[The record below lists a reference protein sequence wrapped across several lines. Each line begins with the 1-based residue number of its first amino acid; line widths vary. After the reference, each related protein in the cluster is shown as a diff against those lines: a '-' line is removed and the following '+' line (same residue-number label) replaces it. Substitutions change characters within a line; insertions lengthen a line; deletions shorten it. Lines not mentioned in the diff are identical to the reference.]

1 MDQMIVCL
9 RRESLAGV
17 SMMSHESKR
26 VYEMKKPKLS
36 AKLCKICGDII
47 ARTRRVAR
55 EWERIQYCS
64 AVCRRM
70 ASAQKRVAA
79 AS

>member
-9 RRESLAGV
+9 VHGSLAGV
-17 SMMSHESKR
+17 RTMSHGAKKI
-26 VYEMKKPKLS
+26 YEMKKPHLP
-36 AKLCKICGDII
+36 AKLCKVCGDMI

-70 ASAQKRVAA
+70 ATAQERIAA

>member
-1 MDQMIVCL
+1 
-9 RRESLAGV
+9 
-17 SMMSHESKR
+17 MSYGTKK
-26 VYEMKKPKLS
+26 VYEMKRPNLP
-36 AKLCKICGDII
+36 AKLCKVCGDMI
-47 ARTRRVAR
+47 AKTRRVAQ

-70 ASAQKRVAA
+70 ASAQERIAA

>member
-1 MDQMIVCL
+1 M
-9 RRESLAGV
+9 ANGP
-17 SMMSHESKR
+17 KR
-26 VYEMKKPKLS
+26 IYEMRKPNLS
-36 AKLCKICGDII
+36 AKVCKVCGDMI

-70 ASAQKRVAA
+70 GSAQQRIVAA
-79 AS
+79 S

>member
-1 MDQMIVCL
+1 
-9 RRESLAGV
+9 
-17 SMMSHESKR
+17 MSYGRKK
-26 VYEMKKPKLS
+26 VYEMKRPNLP
-36 AKLCKICGDII
+36 AKLCKVCGDMI
-47 ARTRRVAR
+47 AKTRRVAR

-70 ASAQKRVAA
+70 ASAQERIAA

>member
-1 MDQMIVCL
+1 
-9 RRESLAGV
+9 
-17 SMMSHESKR
+17 
-26 VYEMKKPKLS
+26 MKKPNLP
-36 AKLCKICGDII
+36 AKLCKVCGDMI

-70 ASAQKRVAA
+70 ASAQERIAA

>member
-1 MDQMIVCL
+1 
-9 RRESLAGV
+9 
-17 SMMSHESKR
+17 MSHGAKKI
-26 VYEMKKPKLS
+26 YEMKRPNLP
-36 AKLCKICGDII
+36 AKLCKVCGDMI

-70 ASAQKRVAA
+70 ASAQERIAA

>member
-1 MDQMIVCL
+1 
-9 RRESLAGV
+9 
-17 SMMSHESKR
+17 MSYGTKNI
-26 VYEMKKPKLS
+26 YEMKKPSLP
-36 AKLCKICGDII
+36 AKLCKVCGDMI
-47 ARTRRVAR
+47 AKTRRVAR

-70 ASAQKRVAA
+70 ASAHERIAA

>member
-1 MDQMIVCL
+1 
-9 RRESLAGV
+9 
-17 SMMSHESKR
+17 MSNAPKR
-26 VYEMKKPKLS
+26 IYEMKKPNLAP
-36 AKLCKICGDII
+36 AKLCKACGDMI

-70 ASAQKRVAA
+70 GSAQQRMVP

>member
-1 MDQMIVCL
+1 
-9 RRESLAGV
+9 
-17 SMMSHESKR
+17 MSDGPKKI
-26 VYEMKKPKLS
+26 YEISRANLP
-36 AKLCKICGDII
+36 AKLCKVCGDVI

-64 AVCRRM
+64 AVCRRTG
-70 ASAQKRVAA
+70 SAEQRIAA

>member
-1 MDQMIVCL
+1 
-9 RRESLAGV
+9 
-17 SMMSHESKR
+17 MSYGTKK
-26 VYEMKKPKLS
+26 VYEMNRPNLP
-36 AKLCKICGDII
+36 AKLCKVCGDMI
-47 ARTRRVAR
+47 AKTRRVAQ

-70 ASAQKRVAA
+70 ASAQERIAA

>member
-1 MDQMIVCL
+1 
-9 RRESLAGV
+9 
-17 SMMSHESKR
+17 MSHGTKK
-26 VYEMKKPKLS
+26 VYEMKRANLP
-36 AKLCKICGDII
+36 AKLCTVCGDMI
-47 ARTRRVAR
+47 AKTRRVAR

-70 ASAQKRVAA
+70 ASAQERIAA